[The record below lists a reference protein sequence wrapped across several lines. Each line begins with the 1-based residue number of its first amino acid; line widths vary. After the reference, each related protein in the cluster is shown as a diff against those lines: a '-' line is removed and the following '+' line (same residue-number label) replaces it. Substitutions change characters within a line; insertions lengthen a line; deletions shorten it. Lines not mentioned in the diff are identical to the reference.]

1 MLALEEV
8 TKNATGNQFN
18 VRINKERSSLFIRA
32 MLFKAWY
39 TK

>member
-18 VRINKERSSLFIRA
+18 VRIDKERSSFSSRA
-32 MLFKAWY
+32 MLSQ
-39 TK
+39 T